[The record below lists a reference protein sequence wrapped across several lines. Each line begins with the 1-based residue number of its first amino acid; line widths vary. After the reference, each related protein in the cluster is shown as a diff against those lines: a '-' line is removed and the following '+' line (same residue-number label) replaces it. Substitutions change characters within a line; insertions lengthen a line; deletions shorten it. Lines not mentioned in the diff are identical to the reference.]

1 LAARAEFVVLAMAA
15 ATVVVDQMHEVDLP
29 VAVAVGAAML
39 VKVVTVAHRVKLLQT
54 VQVAVVAVADLKRVE
69 A

>member
-1 LAARAEFVVLAMAA
+1 LAARAEFAVLVTAVEMAVVGLMR
-15 ATVVVDQMHEVDLP
+15 EVDSP

>member
-1 LAARAEFVVLAMAA
+1 MLVTAVEMAVVGLMR
-15 ATVVVDQMHEVDLP
+15 EVDSP